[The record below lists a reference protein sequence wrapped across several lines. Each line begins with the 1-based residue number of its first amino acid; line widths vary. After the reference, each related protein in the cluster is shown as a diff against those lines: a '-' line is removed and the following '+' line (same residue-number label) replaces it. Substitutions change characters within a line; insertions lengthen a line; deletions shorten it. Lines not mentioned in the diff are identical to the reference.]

1 MVNILGEKSNR
12 KSMNRY
18 GSDNKIDKSQLVE
31 KTEINE
37 VSEFQ
42 NGKNNKNQ
50 KIEICAKFN
59 VYVQK

>member
-31 KTEINE
+31 KTEIND